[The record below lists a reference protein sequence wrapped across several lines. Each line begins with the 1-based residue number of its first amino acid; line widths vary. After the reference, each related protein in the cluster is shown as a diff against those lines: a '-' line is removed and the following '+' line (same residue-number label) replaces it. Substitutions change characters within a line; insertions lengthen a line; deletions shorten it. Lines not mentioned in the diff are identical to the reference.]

1 MIPAFL
7 APAFTIPAVALSAF
21 AGGYLWLK
29 MIHEPNIRSAYAAE
43 ITLQTEREKA
53 RLQTLS
59 IQVLEAQAEA
69 QKARD
74 AADQAIR
81 RSIARAPQ
89 TTSCASSPAM
99 RAALDGLRAATPSHP
114 APTHPAKPS
123 DLPAGTQT
131 R

>member
-7 APAFTIPAVALSAF
+7 APAFLAPAVALTVI
-21 AGGYLWLK
+21 AGAYSWLK
-29 MIHEPNIRSAYAAE
+29 FIHEPNIRSIYANELA
-43 ITLQTEREKA
+43 IQTEREKA

-123 DLPAGTQT
+123 DLPAGAQT

>member
-7 APAFTIPAVALSAF
+7 APAFLAPAVALSAF

-29 MIHEPNIRSAYAAE
+29 LIHEPNIRSIYANE
-43 ITLQTEREKA
+43 LTIQTEREKA
-53 RLQTLS
+53 RLQALS

-74 AADQAIR
+74 AVDQVIR

-89 TTSCASSPAM
+89 TASCASSPAM
-99 RAALDGLRAATPSHP
+99 RAVLDGLRAATPNHP
-114 APTHPAKPS
+114 APIHPAKPS
-123 DLPAGTQT
+123 DLPASAQT

>member
-1 MIPAFL
+1 MIPATL
-7 APAFTIPAVALSAF
+7 TPAFLVPAVALSVM
-21 AGGYLWLK
+21 AGGYSWLK
-29 MIHEPNIRSAYAAE
+29 FVHEPNIRSAYAAE
-43 ITLQTEREKA
+43 LAIQAEREKA
-53 RLQTLS
+53 RLQALS

-89 TTSCASSPAM
+89 TASCASSPAM
-99 RAALDGLRAATPSHP
+99 RAALDGLRAATPNLP
-114 APTHPAKPS
+114 APHRPAKSS
-123 DLPAGTQT
+123 DLPAGAQT